1 LHDFANHNNPD
12 EHFEKTQQGRCIFV
26 PFGNHYN
33 PERANGLIHDA
44 GTENKQGQDEVLK
57 KLGVV
62 VLGQKI
68 KHAFFLSKVKKAGAK
83 KK

>member
-1 LHDFANHNNPD
+1 
-12 EHFEKTQQGRCIFV
+12 
-26 PFGNHYN
+26 
-33 PERANGLIHDA
+33 LIHDA